1 MKRSWFRAL
10 LLRRVQVLFLL
21 ILQLCFL
28 FFIFQNE
35 SFIAQ
40 VLRSVVHIISGFLVL
55 YIISKKDKGANKV
68 IWIFLILLFPLFG
81 SLLYIL
87 YNFQASTRK
96 FEQKIFQI
104 GQKNRTLYGLP
115 GSAEKSA
122 YYEAPAHIPQ
132 IRYLKYAGF
141 PVYDDTQTEYLSP
154 GEKFFPIFL
163 EELKKAQKYIF
174 IEYFII
180 KEGLMWQSI
189 LDILK
194 EKVSQG
200 VEVRV
205 IYDDIGCFLALP
217 KDYAMQLKNIGIKCE
232 VFNPFRPVLTAIQNN
247 RDHRKITVIDGKVAF
262 TGGLNLSDE
271 YINTYEKHGYWKD
284 AVIQI
289 KGKAAWSLTLMFLE
303 MWELCCGIPD
313 DIECF
318 FPKNKVDERIESDGF
333 VQPYSDSPVDNENVG
348 EHVYLQIINNAK
360 DYVYICTPYLIV
372 DDSMVSALCLAAK
385 SGVDVR
391 IITPHIYDKALIHL
405 TTRSFYRE
413 LIYGGVK
420 IYEYSKGFMH
430 SKIFVSDDQIA
441 TVGTTNLDFRSLH
454 LHFECGVWMYNSK
467 AVLQIKKDYF
477 DTLNECTQITLEEC
491 IERLPI
497 RVFQEILRIF
507 APLM

>member
-10 LLRRVQVLFLL
+10 LLRRVHVLFLL

-104 GQKNRTLYGLP
+104 GQKNRTLYGLL

-132 IRYLKYAGF
+132 IRYLRYAGF

-318 FPKNKVDERIESDGF
+318 FPKNEVDERIESDGF
-333 VQPYSDSPVDNENVG
+333 VQPYSDSPVDNDV
-348 EHVYLQIINNAK
+348 VDLINYQNTDLLA
-360 DYVYICTPYLIV
+360 
-372 DDSMVSALCLAAK
+372 CL
-385 SGVDVR
+385 
-391 IITPHIYDKALIHL
+391 
-405 TTRSFYRE
+405 
-413 LIYGGVK
+413 
-420 IYEYSKGFMH
+420 
-430 SKIFVSDDQIA
+430 
-441 TVGTTNLDFRSLH
+441 
-454 LHFECGVWMYNSK
+454 
-467 AVLQIKKDYF
+467 
-477 DTLNECTQITLEEC
+477 
-491 IERLPI
+491 
-497 RVFQEILRIF
+497 
-507 APLM
+507 